1 MNNEDI
7 IKLNEKRKYY
17 SGLQQSIQPSI
28 NEKKLIDEAE
38 SFISDYI
45 KEKSIGNPDIFRF
58 EIKYDFSI
66 RLGKSEL
73 FITIDNSEKDFIYQV
88 LLCLK
93 FYLKV
98 KAPLMKALD
107 FIYTHREIPK
117 PARQKIL
124 NYKNLLNELD
134 DYLALMSKNSSY
146 DLSED
151 INVDIIREMEKENH
165 SEDKNQLILIDRWA
179 DSKINIKNKDID
191 EEKLLGN
198 LLDKDIDEEKVWG
211 NLFETLR
218 TPESFLKL
226 LYLCQITIEDYAY
239 HFSKGI
245 FQNVLL
251 TDLEKKIL
259 SPYYDNPELNE
270 YIAELKNNGVDRNAT
285 IDETSNSYQE
295 NLNNIVE
302 ILNQIKN
309 DTGLIAQQGDNSEIK
324 KLPASESLDDK
335 IVDYFSI
342 PKIYGKLPKDISNNF
357 INNTQ
362 EQAKIYFEKKY
373 LEIFRKIAKEIDDQS
388 TIFAFM
394 YMLLMSDCFNRLKL
408 VEKLL
413 PQIEKKIK
421 KNLGISNST
430 NEWNIFW
437 GKKENACSNVI
448 SKLTEA
454 KKEKDDKKTWNAI
467 KFITIEIFEL
477 LFHLTAPDAK
487 AKKQKVDIFIDHGK
501 KYENT
506 AFSHDEMNYYESN
519 QHSFKEKHAQSK
531 RVLEKLLDPPAKSIV
546 ERQMFRKFVLGY
558 IKPFEQRNQKRSEER
573 NPIDFINDYNVNYN
587 KACVKYWL
595 KNGTEEE
602 KRNCEIIIRNMKDSS
617 NLDIDEPDLRIS
629 MYEENLSDL
638 SVKDYNDF

>member
-28 NEKKLIDEAE
+28 KEKKFIDEAE

-45 KEKSIGNPDIFRF
+45 KERSIGNPDIFRF

-66 RLGKSEL
+66 MEGNSEH
-73 FITIDNSEKDFIYQV
+73 FKITIDNSKKDFYYSV
-88 LLCLK
+88 FLCLK
-93 FYLKV
+93 FLLKV
-98 KAPLMKALD
+98 KLPLNKALD
-107 FIYTHREIPK
+107 FIITHREIPK
-117 PARQKIL
+117 PARQEIL
-124 NYKNLLNELD
+124 NYCNLRNELD
-134 DYLALMSKNSSY
+134 DYLALMSENSSY

-151 INVDIIREMEKENH
+151 INVDIIRETEKENH
-165 SEDKNQLILIDRWA
+165 SEDKKQLILIDRWA
-179 DSKINIKNKDID
+179 DSVINKKNKDID
-191 EEKLLGN
+191 EEKILGN
-198 LLDKDIDEEKVWG
+198 FI
-211 NLFETLR
+211 ETLR
-218 TPESFLKL
+218 NPESFLKL
-226 LYLCQITIEDYAY
+226 VYLCQISIEDCAY
-239 HFSKGI
+239 EFSRGI
-245 FQNVLL
+245 MQTVL

-259 SPYYDNPELNE
+259 SPYYDNPELNK

-302 ILNQIKN
+302 ILNQIKI

-324 KLPASESLDDK
+324 KLPASESLDEK

-519 QHSFKEKHAQSK
+519 QHSFEEKHAQSK

-558 IKPFEQRNQKRSEER
+558 IKPFEQRDQKRSEER

-602 KRNCEIIIRNMKDSS
+602 KRICEIIIRNMKDSS
-617 NLDIDEPDLRIS
+617 NLDIDEPD
-629 MYEENLSDL
+629 
-638 SVKDYNDF
+638 

>member
-28 NEKKLIDEAE
+28 KEKKFIDEAE

-45 KEKSIGNPDIFRF
+45 KERSIGNPDIFRF
-58 EIKYDFSI
+58 DIEVNFSI
-66 RLGKSEL
+66 MKGNSEHII
-73 FITIDNSEKDFIYQV
+73 ITIDNSKKDFYYQV
-88 LLCLK
+88 CLCLK

-107 FIYTHREIPK
+107 FIITHRKIPK
-117 PARQKIL
+117 PIRQEIL
-124 NYKNLLNELD
+124 DYCNLRNELD
-134 DYLALMSKNSSY
+134 DYLALMSENSSY

-165 SEDKNQLILIDRWA
+165 SEDKNQLIFIDRWA
-179 DSKINIKNKDID
+179 DSVINKKNKDID
-191 EEKLLGN
+191 EEKILGN
-198 LLDKDIDEEKVWG
+198 FI
-211 NLFETLR
+211 ETLR
-218 TPESFLKL
+218 NPESFLKL
-226 LYLCQITIEDYAY
+226 VYLCQISIEDCAY
-239 HFSKGI
+239 EFREI
-245 FQNVLL
+245 LQNVLL

-259 SPYYDNPELNE
+259 SPYYDNPELNK

-302 ILNQIKN
+302 ILNQIKI

-448 SKLTEA
+448 SKLKEA

-519 QHSFKEKHAQSK
+519 QHSFEEKHAQSK

>member
-1 MNNEDI
+1 MIIPLILSYMNNEDI

-28 NEKKLIDEAE
+28 NEKKYIDLVEG
-38 SFISDYI
+38 FISDYI
-45 KEKSIGNPDIFRF
+45 KERSIGNPDIFRF
-58 EIKYDFSI
+58 DIEANFSI
-66 RLGKSEL
+66 MEGKSEHII
-73 FITIDNSEKDFIYQV
+73 ITIDNSKKDFYYPV
-88 LLCLK
+88 FLCLK
-93 FYLKV
+93 FLLKV
-98 KAPLMKALD
+98 KLPLNKALD
-107 FIYTHREIPK
+107 FIITHRKIPK
-117 PARQKIL
+117 PIRQEIL
-124 NYKNLLNELD
+124 DYCNLRNELD
-134 DYLALMSKNSSY
+134 DYLALMSENSSY

-151 INVDIIREMEKENH
+151 INVDIIREIEKENH

-179 DSKINIKNKDID
+179 DSVINKKNKDID
-191 EEKLLGN
+191 EEKILGN
-198 LLDKDIDEEKVWG
+198 FI
-211 NLFETLR
+211 ETLR
-218 TPESFLKL
+218 NPESFLKL
-226 LYLCQITIEDYAY
+226 VYLCQISIEDCAY
-239 HFSKGI
+239 EFREI

-519 QHSFKEKHAQSK
+519 QHSFEEKHAQSK

>member
-1 MNNEDI
+1 MIIPLILSYMNNEDI

-28 NEKKLIDEAE
+28 NEKKYIDLVEG
-38 SFISDYI
+38 FISDYI
-45 KEKSIGNPDIFRF
+45 KERSIGNPDIFRF
-58 EIKYDFSI
+58 DIEANFSI
-66 RLGKSEL
+66 MEGKSEHII
-73 FITIDNSEKDFIYQV
+73 ITIDNSKKDFYYPV
-88 LLCLK
+88 FLCLK
-93 FYLKV
+93 FLLKV
-98 KAPLMKALD
+98 KLPLNKALD
-107 FIYTHREIPK
+107 FIITHRKIPK
-117 PARQKIL
+117 PIRQEIL
-124 NYKNLLNELD
+124 DYCNLRNELD
-134 DYLALMSKNSSY
+134 DYLALMSENSSY

-151 INVDIIREMEKENH
+151 INVDIIREIEKENH

-179 DSKINIKNKDID
+179 DSVINKKNKDID
-191 EEKLLGN
+191 EEKILGN
-198 LLDKDIDEEKVWG
+198 FI
-211 NLFETLR
+211 ETLR
-218 TPESFLKL
+218 NPESFLKL
-226 LYLCQITIEDYAY
+226 VYLCQISIEDCAY
-239 HFSKGI
+239 EFREI

-467 KFITIEIFEL
+467 KFITIEIF
-477 LFHLTAPDAK
+477 PK
-487 AKKQKVDIFIDHGK
+487 
-501 KYENT
+501 
-506 AFSHDEMNYYESN
+506 
-519 QHSFKEKHAQSK
+519 
-531 RVLEKLLDPPAKSIV
+531 
-546 ERQMFRKFVLGY
+546 FRSTL
-558 IKPFEQRNQKRSEER
+558 I
-573 NPIDFINDYNVNYN
+573 
-587 KACVKYWL
+587 
-595 KNGTEEE
+595 
-602 KRNCEIIIRNMKDSS
+602 
-617 NLDIDEPDLRIS
+617 
-629 MYEENLSDL
+629 
-638 SVKDYNDF
+638 